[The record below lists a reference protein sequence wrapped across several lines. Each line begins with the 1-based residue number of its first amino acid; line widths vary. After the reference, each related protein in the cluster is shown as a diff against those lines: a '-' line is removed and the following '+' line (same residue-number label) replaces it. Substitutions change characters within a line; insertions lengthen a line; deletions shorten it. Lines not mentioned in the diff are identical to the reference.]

1 MQLSLAVSYLAGRL
15 YGTWASNMGGLR
27 AFIQLAVEWSYYI
40 AIVILTGYIII
51 VIPDLG
57 SPTQGITNDFIWNP

>member
-1 MQLSLAVSYLAGRL
+1 
-15 YGTWASNMGGLR
+15 MGGLR
-27 AFIQLAVEWSYYI
+27 AFIQLAVEWSYYV

-51 VIPDLG
+51 VIQDLG